1 MTLMPSA
8 RPETDPGATPAPS
21 RRGTWRRRA
30 QAMLGLVLAA
40 VLLVWGLPFFAKTTW
55 SAVFSVLGSIP
66 TGTVIA
72 LQGLMLLGLW
82 MYTFTLT
89 GSLPGLRHTRALI
102 LNVCGSSVG
111 NLLPGGGAA
120 GLAATYTICRSWGFS
135 RRDISTSAI
144 VTGVWNVLARVALP
158 VVGIL
163 ALYLG
168 SSDLPQA
175 AQDAAVAGS
184 LSGLAL
190 LAAFVAV
197 LASERAAYTVGR
209 ALDQLFRPFSRRS
222 ARRTTTVDALVTD
235 LRGRIIGVVRTGWHV
250 MTFGLVGFFSIYFVL
265 FWFCMNAVGVQLRFG
280 TLFAAYAIGRLLTAV
295 GVTPGGLGVTETGTA
310 AVLVGW
316 GAPPAQATAGVV
328 LFSIFTHI
336 MEIPLG
342 ALGWLAW
349 TLGRRSEGG
358 GPGVDGLPVEP
369 SAPEATSAN
378 GLSPTPSPAVTGLSP
393 PGAAPDAPGPGPPP
407 RR

>member
-1 MTLMPSA
+1 M
-8 RPETDPGATPAPS
+8 TPAQSAPDPPRQGS
-21 RRGTWRRRA
+21 WRRRA
-30 QAMLGLVLAA
+30 QVVLGLALAA
-40 VLLVWGLPFFAKTTW
+40 ALLIWGLPFFAKTTW
-55 SAVFSVLGSIP
+55 RDVFSVLGGIP
-66 TGTVIA
+66 LGTVVV
-72 LQGLMLLGLW
+72 LQCLMLLGLW

-163 ALYLG
+163 ALYIG

-197 LASERAAYTVGR
+197 LASERAAHTIGR
-209 ALDQLFRPFSRRS
+209 TLDRVLRPFFRRS
-222 ARRTTTVDALVTD
+222 PRRQRMAVDALVTD

-250 MTFGLVGFFSIYFVL
+250 MTYGMVGFFSIYFVL
-265 FWFCMNAVGVQLRFG
+265 FWFSMNAVGVHMRFG
-280 TLFAAYAIGRLLTAV
+280 TMFAAYAIGRLLTAV

-316 GAPPAQATAGVV
+316 GAHPAQATAGVV
-328 LFSIFTHI
+328 LFSIFTHL

-349 TLGRRSEGG
+349 TMSRPSGGDDSEGG
-358 GPGVDGLPVEP
+358 PPGVGPPAPPAAEP
-369 SAPEATSAN
+369 RAGRTAATV
-378 GLSPTPSPAVTGLSP
+378 SPAGTGLSP
-393 PGAAPDAPGPGPPP
+393 PGGAPGAPEPGLPP